1 MMKKVPQLPEVWHY
15 KHTPLIASRKFAKIC
30 IKDWFYDEN
39 HLFNLI
45 YTCPIKCFFVL
56 VYEIW
61 RFMEFQKQC
70 HKNLKRSKDMLAEMD
85 VHEKNMTRTLQEIED
100 LEAILDQVKL
110 KH

>member
-1 MMKKVPQLPEVWHY
+1 MFFCFSLWDLEIYEVSE
-15 KHTPLIASRKFAKIC
+15 T
-30 IKDWFYDEN
+30 
-39 HLFNLI
+39 
-45 YTCPIKCFFVL
+45 
-56 VYEIW
+56 
-61 RFMEFQKQC
+61 C